1 MPHIS
6 AKKIKANVLEDLEK
20 NIDIFL
26 TDTSIKQRHGVFK
39 EIITETERIML
50 AKRIAMV
57 FLLEKGFSTYETSK
71 RLSISPSTAERYQL
85 TISRGKYKQTL
96 SMLKKFKNTNRFLR
110 ILTEIISIPFEARRK
125 SFKKT
130 MDNL

>member
-71 RLSISPSTAERYQL
+71 RLSISPSTAERFQL